1 MAFKRF
7 YQGFLFDRADYEL
20 VRGIDAAQAV
30 ADGRGR
36 LPVFA
41 PELHPR
47 GIRELAEPQSLRLVR
62 TMMNLLDT
70 FEAGSEAM
78 ERRLA
83 ALQALRDE
91 LLEGLDVPLRY
102 NTARVILQIIKELIR
117 LRGDWLRRLRLA
129 HDLRSAMLGNP
140 LFIRKLLRRYRLV
153 EMPEHWIPVA
163 FDQHVHDANTKG
175 RKSPAHLIMD
185 AWIKGIVQVQVIY
198 YNYVPRDA
206 AEEVMRA
213 AGIMKMEARIGV
225 EFRSLF
231 RGRFAELIW
240 TPCGFSGVA
249 DYLKFLDRSR
259 TQEFVRRC
267 RKAANYRRKIV
278 LETLKRFNEHG
289 RRELNK
295 YYGIEM
301 PPVTEEEFLISVR
314 YGQPS
319 LEHIGEL
326 LNNRVRALLQ
336 AELDRMDGREKL
348 KHAAELRRQ
357 ELNSMLGKLSAELL
371 SGRYVDRS
379 LWNLPPADS
388 AALPELNRLS
398 PAELV
403 NELHKVASGFRMTL
417 NLTGLRLEDAIEI
430 LYDCRGDLTTL
441 EIFNLKDDSA
451 GERPDDSVI
460 NSLRHALNSG
470 NVVKLKNLI
479 RLAMERV
486 KAGGARD
493 RADRLERLGH
503 ILRDM
508 SNFLTF
514 YARTPLT
521 VSIGSD
527 SASRPSP
534 QVHGMGMVVVDTLT
548 TPVRRMIVQKRLP
561 ELSLLQVHSEV
572 YKVLSYLPKNTPGFG
587 GRLARRFGFGSYVKI
602 EWQCPDPAQS
612 IDRGPGNLAT
622 LGGFY
627 VPPAG
632 SRLLQPVESLGECWR
647 YLNSNL
653 KIFLKVLTGFLAA
666 FFTFYYNSDW
676 WFLMWFGAVIWLGIT
691 CVRNIIQLV
700 WAGGGFRSSPLL
712 KWNDFVSWQRVA
724 DSLFYTGL
732 SVPVLDYLVKTVL
745 LQRGL
750 GWTAEEQPVLVFS
763 GIALAN
769 GFYITGHN
777 LLRAFPKSA
786 VIGNWLRAPLSIPLA
801 LVFNSIFGGVLSL
814 LQVPGIEGILQQW
827 AAIVSKLASDVIGGV
842 IESLADRKRNIAA
855 RLRDFGCKLRELYAL
870 TAKLELLLPEKNLPE
885 LLKGHKSFVRLSGL
899 KRSNLVNLFYIN
911 ALDMMYIWMRQP
923 QAVTAMRELME
934 RATPEERGVFLKTQE
949 ILYREKSITKLFLN
963 GLVGSNFSRALA
975 FYLHYYRHYLE
986 ELRQFDPQPEK
997 AEDAADWKG
1006 FTAVIGPEDG
1016 EES

>member
-249 DYLKFLDRSR
+249 DYLKFLDRPR

-379 LWNLPPADS
+379 LWNLPPAD
-388 AALPELNRLS
+388 
-398 PAELV
+398 
-403 NELHKVASGFRMTL
+403 
-417 NLTGLRLEDAIEI
+417 
-430 LYDCRGDLTTL
+430 
-441 EIFNLKDDSA
+441 
-451 GERPDDSVI
+451 
-460 NSLRHALNSG
+460 
-470 NVVKLKNLI
+470 
-479 RLAMERV
+479 
-486 KAGGARD
+486 
-493 RADRLERLGH
+493 
-503 ILRDM
+503 
-508 SNFLTF
+508 
-514 YARTPLT
+514 
-521 VSIGSD
+521 
-527 SASRPSP
+527 
-534 QVHGMGMVVVDTLT
+534 
-548 TPVRRMIVQKRLP
+548 
-561 ELSLLQVHSEV
+561 
-572 YKVLSYLPKNTPGFG
+572 
-587 GRLARRFGFGSYVKI
+587 
-602 EWQCPDPAQS
+602 
-612 IDRGPGNLAT
+612 
-622 LGGFY
+622 
-627 VPPAG
+627 
-632 SRLLQPVESLGECWR
+632 
-647 YLNSNL
+647 
-653 KIFLKVLTGFLAA
+653 
-666 FFTFYYNSDW
+666 
-676 WFLMWFGAVIWLGIT
+676 
-691 CVRNIIQLV
+691 
-700 WAGGGFRSSPLL
+700 
-712 KWNDFVSWQRVA
+712 
-724 DSLFYTGL
+724 
-732 SVPVLDYLVKTVL
+732 
-745 LQRGL
+745 
-750 GWTAEEQPVLVFS
+750 
-763 GIALAN
+763 
-769 GFYITGHN
+769 
-777 LLRAFPKSA
+777 
-786 VIGNWLRAPLSIPLA
+786 
-801 LVFNSIFGGVLSL
+801 
-814 LQVPGIEGILQQW
+814 
-827 AAIVSKLASDVIGGV
+827 
-842 IESLADRKRNIAA
+842 
-855 RLRDFGCKLRELYAL
+855 
-870 TAKLELLLPEKNLPE
+870 
-885 LLKGHKSFVRLSGL
+885 
-899 KRSNLVNLFYIN
+899 
-911 ALDMMYIWMRQP
+911 
-923 QAVTAMRELME
+923 
-934 RATPEERGVFLKTQE
+934 
-949 ILYREKSITKLFLN
+949 
-963 GLVGSNFSRALA
+963 
-975 FYLHYYRHYLE
+975 
-986 ELRQFDPQPEK
+986 
-997 AEDAADWKG
+997 
-1006 FTAVIGPEDG
+1006 
-1016 EES
+1016 